1 MTKRFSP
8 SKGAIFTVIVGIAL
22 FFVSCKALTPPV
34 SEESRRRDFVANKF
48 AIAEKFDKNGEW
60 DKALAAYQAYLR
72 LDPKGEYS
80 AQALHSMGEIFL
92 RREEYK
98 KAAEFFRKILKDFP
112 DYARASVVKLHLSRS
127 LYLLGDFQQAK
138 SSCLNWLE
146 MYPRHPLRGDI
157 FLLLGDIFSAL
168 GDRVEAFRWILKA
181 REAETDSLLKESLD
195 NRLETLLEA
204 VLDPD
209 ELLQVSNFSL
219 GTPYEPKIHYRLAL
233 LFLENN
239 ELKKAKARAM
249 ALIRST
255 SDKGWVGKGRALLER
270 IQEELS
276 VREGVVGCL
285 LPLSGTFAIYGEEVL
300 NGIQLGAG
308 MLQVTDGRD
317 GAIRELVIKDTE
329 GDPEKAVSALEDLVE
344 NEKVIAVIGPLSS
357 RTAPAVAR
365 KAQVLGVPIITLSQ
379 RDGITEEGDMV
390 FRNFL
395 TPSREVD
402 KLVQTA
408 ISEMGIRR
416 FCILYPDNPYGR
428 FLMNLFWDR
437 LDQAGGVVTAVES
450 YKMDETDF
458 ASQIKKSVGLFYP
471 RPYSVVRELMEMR
484 NPEAEE
490 SIIFP
495 EEPQPIIDFE
505 AVFIP
510 DNFQKVAMIAPQL
523 VYHDVL
529 DIQLLGTSLWQSDKL
544 IELAGDYIQGSV
556 FTSGFFENRDRPDVL
571 HFVETYT
578 SNFDTAPGI
587 LAATGYDTIRFIEM
601 LLAEGTVYT
610 RRDVRDRLLSNEG
623 MQGVTGRISF
633 NASGEVEKDP
643 FLVTISGGRMKIFQ

>member
-1 MTKRFSP
+1 MIKRVSP
-8 SKGAIFTVIVGIAL
+8 SNRAIFTVIVGIAL
-22 FFVSCKALTPPV
+22 LFVSCKALTPPV
-34 SEESRRRDFVANKF
+34 SEESRRRDFLANKF
-48 AIAEKFDKNGEW
+48 AIAEKFDKSGEW
-60 DKALAAYQAYLR
+60 DKALAAYQAYLK
-72 LDPKGEYS
+72 LDPKGESS
-80 AQALHSMGEIFL
+80 AQALHRMGEIL
-92 RREEYK
+92 LKREEYD

-112 DYARASVVKLHLSRS
+112 DYARAPVVKLHLSRS
-127 LYLLGDFQQAK
+127 LYLLGDFQQARD
-138 SSCLNWLE
+138 SCFNWLE
-146 MYPRHPLRGDI
+146 MYPRHSLRGDT

-181 REAETDSLLKESLD
+181 RETETDSLLKESLD
-195 NRLETLLEA
+195 NRLERLLEA
-204 VLDPD
+204 VADPD
-209 ELLQVSNFSL
+209 ELLQISDFGL
-219 GTPYEPKIHYRLAL
+219 GTSYEPKIHYRLAL

-239 ELKKAKARAM
+239 ELKRARARAM

-255 SDKGWVGKGRALLER
+255 SDKGWIGKGRALLER

-300 NGIQLGAG
+300 NGIQLGTG
-308 MLQVTDGRD
+308 MLQVTDDRD

-329 GDPEKAVSALEDLVE
+329 SDPEKAVSALEDLVE

-379 RDGITEEGDMV
+379 MDGITDEGDMV

-408 ISEMGIRR
+408 TSEMGIKR

-428 FLMNLFWDR
+428 FFMNLFWDR

-450 YKMDETDF
+450 YRADETDF

-471 RPYSVVRELMEMR
+471 RPYSVVRELTEMR
-484 NPEAEE
+484 HPEAEE
-490 SIIFP
+490 RIIFS
-495 EEPQPIIDFE
+495 EDPQPIIDFE

-510 DNFQKVAMIAPQL
+510 DNFQNVAMIAPQL
-523 VYHDVL
+523 VYHDVM

-544 IELAGDYIQGSV
+544 IELAGDYIQDAV
-556 FTSGFFENRDRPDVL
+556 FTSGFFENRDRPDIL
-571 HFVETYT
+571 HFVESYT
-578 SNFDTAPGI
+578 SNFGTAPGV
-587 LAATGYDTIRFIEM
+587 LAATGYDTIRFLER
-601 LLAEGTVYT
+601 LLSEGTFNT
-610 RRDVRDRLLSNEG
+610 RRDVRDGLLSCEG
-623 MQGVTGRISF
+623 IQGVTGRISF